1 VRARSTI
8 GLVALCVALSAPALA
23 SARERTAQLTLPDA
37 VQLALQTN
45 ASIRAKQREYDA
57 TRAGETTAGLRPNP
71 TASYLAEQLGSSGV
85 SPQYTVSLS
94 QTIETGGKRSRRIDS
109 ARAATRVSE
118 LELADLRRQVTAQV
132 KKAFTDVLAAE
143 ATVSL
148 ASENLQNSDE
158 LERLSLVRV
167 EKGEIAELELLRVQT
182 QRFAFDRDLADARQA
197 VQTAKIALR
206 AAVGPEALAPE
217 FSVAGELAFR
227 EIALDRDRLLQSLE
241 RRPDILAAE
250 AGREKARA
258 DVELA
263 RANAW
268 WDFAPQ
274 VQYQRIGQD
283 NTFGVGVS
291 IPLRVFDR
299 NQGEIERTRAEV
311 ERADH
316 VRDAAINQAR
326 AEIETALA
334 SVTTEREKVRRLDDV
349 YLPRAQRVRATV
361 EFAYRRGGLSV
372 LDLLD
377 AQRTYRE
384 TALERVRALGNYWNA
399 VYQLEAAVGEPLE
412 P

>member
-1 VRARSTI
+1 VPARSTI
-8 GLVALCVALSAPALA
+8 GVVVLFAVFAAPAAASAP
-23 SARERTAQLTLPDA
+23 ERTAQLTLPDA

-45 ASIRAKQREYDA
+45 ASIRAKQREHDA

-85 SPQYTVSLS
+85 SPQYTVALS

-109 ARAATRVSE
+109 ARAVTRVSE
-118 LELADLRRQVTAQV
+118 LELADLRRQVIAQV
-132 KKAFTDVLAAE
+132 KKAFTDVLAAD

-148 ASENLQNSDE
+148 ASENLQNVDE
-158 LERLSLVRV
+158 LERLNLVRV

-182 QRFAFDRDLADARQA
+182 QRFAFERDLADARQA

-206 AAVGPEALAPE
+206 AVLGPEALGRE

-227 EIALDRDRLLQSLE
+227 DIALDRDRLLRSLE
-241 RRPDILAAE
+241 RRPDVLAAE

-263 RANAW
+263 HANAW

-283 NTFGVGVS
+283 NTFGVGIS

-299 NQGEIERTRAEV
+299 NQGEIERTRAGV

-316 VRDAAINQAR
+316 VRDAAITQAR

-334 SVTTEREKVRRLDDV
+334 SVLTEREKVRRLGDV

-384 TALERVRALGNYWNA
+384 TALEHVRALGNYWNA

>member
-1 VRARSTI
+1 MLFAVFA
-8 GLVALCVALSAPALA
+8 APAAASAP
-23 SARERTAQLTLPDA
+23 ERTAQLTLPDA

-45 ASIRAKQREYDA
+45 ASIRAKQREHNA

-85 SPQYTVSLS
+85 SPQYTVALS
-94 QTIETGGKRSRRIDS
+94 QPIETGGKRSRRIDS
-109 ARAATRVSE
+109 ARAVTRVSE
-118 LELADLRRQVTAQV
+118 LELADLRRQVIAQV
-132 KKAFTDVLAAE
+132 KKAFTDVLAAD

-148 ASENLQNSDE
+148 ASENLQNVDE
-158 LERLSLVRV
+158 LERLNLVRV

-182 QRFAFDRDLADARQA
+182 QRFAFERDLADARQA

-206 AAVGPEALAPE
+206 AVVGPEALGRE

-227 EIALDRDRLLQSLE
+227 DIALDRDRLLRSLE
-241 RRPDILAAE
+241 RRPDVLAAE

-263 RANAW
+263 HANAW

-283 NTFGVGVS
+283 NTFGVGIS

-299 NQGEIERTRAEV
+299 NQGEIERTRAGV

-316 VRDAAINQAR
+316 VRDAAITQAR

-334 SVTTEREKVRRLDDV
+334 SVLTEREKVRRLGDV

-384 TALERVRALGNYWNA
+384 TALEHVRALGNYWNA

>member
-1 VRARSTI
+1 MLFAVFA
-8 GLVALCVALSAPALA
+8 APAAASAP
-23 SARERTAQLTLPDA
+23 ERTAQLTLPDA

-45 ASIRAKQREYDA
+45 ASIRAKQREHDA

-85 SPQYTVSLS
+85 SPQYTVALS

-109 ARAATRVSE
+109 ARAVTRVSE
-118 LELADLRRQVTAQV
+118 LELADLRRQVIAQV
-132 KKAFTDVLAAE
+132 KKAFTDMLAAD

-148 ASENLQNSDE
+148 ASENLQNVDE
-158 LERLSLVRV
+158 LERLNLVRV

-182 QRFAFDRDLADARQA
+182 QRFAFERDLADARQA

-206 AAVGPEALAPE
+206 AAVGPEALGRE

-227 EIALDRDRLLQSLE
+227 DIALDRDRLLRSLE
-241 RRPDILAAE
+241 RRPDVLAAE

-263 RANAW
+263 HANAW

-283 NTFGVGVS
+283 NTFGVGIS

-299 NQGEIERTRAEV
+299 NQGEIERTRAGV

-316 VRDAAINQAR
+316 VRDAAITQAR

-334 SVTTEREKVRRLDDV
+334 SVLTEREKVRRLGDV

-384 TALERVRALGNYWNA
+384 TALEHVRALGNYWNA